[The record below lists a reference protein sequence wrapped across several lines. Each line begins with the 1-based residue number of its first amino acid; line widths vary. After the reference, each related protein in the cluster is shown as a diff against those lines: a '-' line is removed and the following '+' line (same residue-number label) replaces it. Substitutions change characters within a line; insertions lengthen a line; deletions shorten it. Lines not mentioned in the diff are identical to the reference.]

1 MWYYEKRNRKDKIFM
16 VLDREN
22 KFIGFLEGSDKNSVK
37 TRLKE
42 LKTNMRRFQ
51 DITFMYLIIE
61 WRGGQI
67 EAKACCDKAQNKSK
81 GSSRTGS
88 ANRTDIKK
96 K

>member
-1 MWYYEKRNRKDKIFM
+1 MLFYKKRNMLCYNIICGIMKKRNRKDKIFM

-42 LKTNMRRFQ
+42 LKNDMRGFQ

-61 WRGGQI
+61 WRGG
-67 EAKACCDKAQNKSK
+67 
-81 GSSRTGS
+81 
-88 ANRTDIKK
+88 
-96 K
+96 